1 MIVAHDDWQVIRSSL
16 CPHSMLYFLIQVLE
30 RLLLQFSATE
40 HSDSYVQQ
48 CVSANGRCP
57 PSVIALLF
65 DYECRDLS
73 PCMSVA
79 IAATQK

>member
-1 MIVAHDDWQVIRSSL
+1 
-16 CPHSMLYFLIQVLE
+16 MLYFLIQVLE

-65 DYECRDLS
+65 LHACLDLS
-73 PCMSVA
+73 SCVSVA
-79 IAATQK
+79 IAATQQ

>member
-1 MIVAHDDWQVIRSSL
+1 
-16 CPHSMLYFLIQVLE
+16 MLYFLIQVLE

-48 CVSANGRCP
+48 CVSANGRCL